1 MEISPGVC
9 ANACPLIQ
17 GGYLTISSS
26 VALFS
31 FCLHSFPASGSF
43 PKSQFFESGG
53 QSIGVSASDISPSNE
68 YSGLISFRMDWVDL
82 LAVQGILQ
90 ESSPTPQFKSIN
102 SLVLSLP
109 YGLALTSLHG
119 YWKNHSFD

>member
-43 PKSQFFESGG
+43 QKSQFFESGG
-53 QSIGVSASDISPSNE
+53 QSIGVSALSMSPSNE
-68 YSGLISFRMDWVDL
+68 YSGLISFRMDWLDPLVVPKDS
-82 LAVQGILQ
+82 Q
-90 ESSPTPQFKSIN
+90 EFPPTPHF
-102 SLVLSLP
+102 
-109 YGLALTSLHG
+109 
-119 YWKNHSFD
+119 